1 MANKKVIIDISTTTN
16 TSGADKAQQSLEKI
30 EREKKKIDDAESAR
44 ADREIARA
52 NRKREAEEK
61 ALGVTQ
67 RRAEREARYAVEAA
81 EKKERALQRERDAIK
96 KTQDAEDVRSKKAV
110 ENANREQAVTSTKAG
125 RGQGIQIQQAG
136 FQVADF
142 ATQVGG
148 GTSAAQALGQQ
159 LPQLLGAFGPWGAVI
174 GAAAAVLIPLG
185 RALFDVAAQSEKTK
199 ESADLAKSMIEK
211 FGAAA
216 KKAGEEDVQ
225 KLVDKLKNQN
235 DQLDSI
241 QAAELKGIETKRQVA
256 SVQSEIATSY
266 LDAEAA
272 ALKYLEQTGQLINT
286 EGRLL
291 EIEKEK
297 IKIANSEKIAAENT
311 KVETA
316 RMGYDQAIQDR
327 DAVQQD
333 IVKLQK
339 LAQETAASLR
349 MPTKMLEIAQG
360 ADKQLG
366 LKEPSANT
374 QKLQQDVDVISSKL
388 EAYYNSIDSINQTL
402 PALSIAIDN
411 AGMNID
417 QTKIEV
423 DANIEKL
430 NTQANL
436 AETTATLSQ
445 SIEKQTEEVTKIKE
459 FTASFEATIPVQQE
473 AKARLE
479 QATSDGKIISS
490 EQRQVAGDLQILMA
504 TLNAGQSGHRQQL
517 QELIAMNNTLI
528 TYQTQSNIEINKLK
542 ARVNSI
548 PMIPQR

>member
-81 EKKERALQRERDAIK
+81 EKKDRALQRERDAIK

-235 DQLDSI
+235 DQQI
-241 QAAELKGIETKRQVA
+241 
-256 SVQSEIATSY
+256 
-266 LDAEAA
+266 
-272 ALKYLEQTGQLINT
+272 
-286 EGRLL
+286 GR
-291 EIEKEK
+291 
-297 IKIANSEKIAAENT
+297 AH
-311 KVETA
+311 V
-316 RMGYDQAIQDR
+316 
-327 DAVQQD
+327 
-333 IVKLQK
+333 
-339 LAQETAASLR
+339 
-349 MPTKMLEIAQG
+349 
-360 ADKQLG
+360 
-366 LKEPSANT
+366 
-374 QKLQQDVDVISSKL
+374 
-388 EAYYNSIDSINQTL
+388 
-402 PALSIAIDN
+402 
-411 AGMNID
+411 
-417 QTKIEV
+417 
-423 DANIEKL
+423 
-430 NTQANL
+430 
-436 AETTATLSQ
+436 
-445 SIEKQTEEVTKIKE
+445 
-459 FTASFEATIPVQQE
+459 
-473 AKARLE
+473 
-479 QATSDGKIISS
+479 
-490 EQRQVAGDLQILMA
+490 
-504 TLNAGQSGHRQQL
+504 
-517 QELIAMNNTLI
+517 
-528 TYQTQSNIEINKLK
+528 
-542 ARVNSI
+542 
-548 PMIPQR
+548 